1 MKSENLVR
9 HFTAFAM
16 SQNIDRPRAMHVL
29 EDVLRT
35 LIQKEFGTSDNFHI
49 VINPDKGD
57 LQIWHYREIIADDSE
72 EAGAKDKI
80 TLSEAQ
86 KISPDFEVGEE
97 VAKEIGLEKFGR
109 RAINQGLELFRKKV
123 QDIKR
128 DALYERY
135 KELEGELIYAEVYHL
150 NTRFAILHDS
160 EKNELL
166 LPKENQIPNEKYK
179 RGGYTHAIIE
189 EVSVHNHRLR
199 IILTRTSVSFLEKTL
214 ENQIDEIA
222 DKIVK
227 IRKIARRPGQR
238 AKVVVSTEDDRID
251 PVGACVGSG
260 GQRIR
265 NISRREL
272 WNEQIDI
279 IGYTDNEELFVK
291 RVLSPAQVHKIQ
303 QVNDRVAVYLKP
315 DQVPLAIGVEGQNI
329 HLASELIGKPIDV
342 YRELTSGQEITIQE
356 LTKELGDSFTESLVT
371 IGIKTIDDVIRLPK
385 ATLQTKTGLSQE
397 DTEKLYALISK
408 KYALNPSNSTPKL
421 PNET

>member
-16 SQNIDRPRAMHVL
+16 SQNIDRPRAMRVL

-35 LIQKEFGTSDNFHI
+35 LIQKEFGTSENFHI

-57 LQIWHYREIIADDSE
+57 LQIWHYREIVADDSA
-72 EAGAKDKI
+72 EATEKGKI
-80 TLSEAQ
+80 VLSEAQ
-86 KISPDFEVGEE
+86 KISSDFEVGEE
-97 VAKEIGLEKFGR
+97 VAEEIALEKFGR
-109 RAINQGLELFRKKV
+109 RAINQGLELFRQKV

-128 DALYERY
+128 DSLYERY
-135 KELEGELIYAEVYHL
+135 KQLEGELIYAEVYHL
-150 NTRFAILHDS
+150 NTRFAILHDT

-199 IILTRTSVSFLEKTL
+199 IILTRTSALFLEKTL

-222 DKIVK
+222 DNIVK
-227 IRKIARRPGQR
+227 IRKVARRPGQR

-279 IGYTDNEELFVK
+279 IGYTDNQELFIK
-291 RVLSPAQVHKIQ
+291 RALSPAQVHKVQ
-303 QVNDRVAVYLKP
+303 QAGDRVAVYLKP
-315 DQVPLAIGVEGQNI
+315 DQVPLAIGIEGQNI
-329 HLASELIGKPIDV
+329 HLASQLIGQPIDV
-342 YRELTSGQEITIQE
+342 YRELTPGQEIAIQE
-356 LTKELGDSFTESLVT
+356 LASDLSDDLIASLVGL
-371 IGIKTIDDVIRLPK
+371 GIKTIDEVIQLPK
-385 ATLQTKTGLSQE
+385 ATLQAKTSLSQE
-397 DTEKLYALISK
+397 DVDKVYALISQ
-408 KYALNPSNSTPKL
+408 KYALNPSHPTPE
-421 PNET
+421 PAQ